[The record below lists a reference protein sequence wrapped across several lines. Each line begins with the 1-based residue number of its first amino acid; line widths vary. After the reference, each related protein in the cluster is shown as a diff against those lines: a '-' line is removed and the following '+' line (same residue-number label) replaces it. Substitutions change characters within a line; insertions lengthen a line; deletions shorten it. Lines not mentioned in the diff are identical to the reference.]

1 MNYETYEERAEL
13 KEVCQPVVDYL
24 RKKFPDKNVKVE
36 IDTGYDRINLYKQTT
51 GVSIFVPHSNY

>member
-24 RKKFPDKNVKVE
+24 REKFPDKNVKVE
-36 IDTGYDRINLYKQTT
+36 IDTGYDRINLYKLST
-51 GVSIFVPHSNY
+51 GFSVFEPWSNY